1 MILAARNGYTEIAS
15 LLLSQPTI
23 DINSKNILDYNHSFY
38 SNVKFL
44 MKFWFLII
52 FGIWKESIY
61 KTAIDY
67 ANENNYLEIV
77 ELLSNWSRQVKNE
90 GDSKFNEEWCILTSA
105 SINLINKNFNIKIFF
120 VFLNIILIYYGFG
133 LVKMMI
139 VIGHYLD

>member
-1 MILAARNGYTEIAS
+1 
-15 LLLSQPTI
+15 
-23 DINSKNILDYNHSFY
+23 
-38 SNVKFL
+38 

-120 VFLNIILIYYGFG
+120 VFHYFFSYWQFNPILTT
-133 LVKMMI
+133 
-139 VIGHYLD
+139 